1 MATICVPSACL
12 ALDKLLEDI
21 TIFCRTGARPPG
33 VNMPSLL
40 VASPLKLGRTYK
52 SLLFMSSLCKAG
64 NLDVVQ
70 LVMFIAGVR
79 SSSILDGS

>member
-1 MATICVPSACL
+1 
-12 ALDKLLEDI
+12 
-21 TIFCRTGARPPG
+21 
-33 VNMPSLL
+33 MPSLL

-70 LVMFIAGVR
+70 LVMFIEGVR